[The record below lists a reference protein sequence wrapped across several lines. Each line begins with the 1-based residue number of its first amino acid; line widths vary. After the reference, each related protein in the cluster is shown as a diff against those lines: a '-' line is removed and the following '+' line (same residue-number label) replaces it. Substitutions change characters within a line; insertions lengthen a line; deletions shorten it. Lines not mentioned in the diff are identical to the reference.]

1 MLGNGIVINIT
12 HMETDF
18 GLVSIIMPSYNSS
31 KYIAKTIDSIVSQFY
46 TNWELLITDDCS
58 TDNTCEIIKGYA
70 AYDQRIKLFVM
81 EENKGA
87 GVARNKSI
95 EEAKGRY
102 IAFCDSD
109 DRWKPE
115 KLEVQLRFMVENR
128 VEICYSSYLKCN
140 ENDKVF
146 GIVIAPSK
154 ISYKKM
160 TRNDYIGFLTCIYDT
175 HQIGKIYMPTLRKRQ
190 DWAWKILLMK
200 KCPIAYGIKDTLAY
214 YRVRE
219 GSLSNNKM
227 KLIRYNVTVYKQI
240 LKYNTVRAW
249 ATFLCVFLP
258 NYLLKKCMT
267 KLVNR

>member
-1 MLGNGIVINIT
+1 
-12 HMETDF
+12 METDF

-58 TDNTCEIIKGYA
+58 TDNTCEIIKEYA

-200 KCPIAYGIKDTLAY
+200 KF
-214 YRVRE
+214 
-219 GSLSNNKM
+219 LSVVK
-227 KLIRYNVTVYKQI
+227 R
-240 LKYNTVRAW
+240 
-249 ATFLCVFLP
+249 
-258 NYLLKKCMT
+258 
-267 KLVNR
+267 

>member
-1 MLGNGIVINIT
+1 
-12 HMETDF
+12 
-18 GLVSIIMPSYNSS
+18 
-31 KYIAKTIDSIVSQFY
+31 
-46 TNWELLITDDCS
+46 
-58 TDNTCEIIKGYA
+58 
-70 AYDQRIKLFVM
+70 
-81 EENKGA
+81 
-87 GVARNKSI
+87 
-95 EEAKGRY
+95 
-102 IAFCDSD
+102 
-109 DRWKPE
+109 
-115 KLEVQLRFMVENR
+115 
-128 VEICYSSYLKCN
+128 
-140 ENDKVF
+140 
-146 GIVIAPSK
+146 
-154 ISYKKM
+154 
-160 TRNDYIGFLTCIYDT
+160 
-175 HQIGKIYMPTLRKRQ
+175 MPTLRKRQ